1 MSNPN
6 LYKFQS
12 ASIGE
17 IVYTDPRSIINTYF
31 VKNKKIFI
39 INPIAFKFEL
49 NFEKTIQTNLKEN
62 IDLKTFKGGIINL
75 KLRSNEFSK
84 LPTDILK
91 GKLEFYINYVSE
103 EKLKIVYD
111 MMIVKVYTI
120 DLKASNKDK
129 ICLIGL
135 KILGSIYRKENVEN
149 AFIPIIK
156 NNNTYLF
163 EGKANNQKVN
173 LLLKGINKTIQ
184 LPFLTKISYSNIKI
198 INKADIKTSE
208 NSNANIKATN
218 RILLNLSTKIY
229 EELILTNSN
238 QIKTI
243 NNKRKILKTLRSF
256 IENENGLG
264 GKIRL
269 IFLEKTNF
277 LTKNLNSNNL
287 DFILNDINI
296 IQENS
301 YIRIDITLLE
311 DKIEKKYLTQSP
323 NINPF
328 LKNITL
334 V

>member
-1 MSNPN
+1 M
-6 LYKFQS
+6 
-12 ASIGE
+12 
-17 IVYTDPRSIINTYF
+17 YTDPQSIISTYF

-49 NFEKTIQTNLKEN
+49 NFEKTIQTNPKKNITLK
-62 IDLKTFKGGIINL
+62 KFKGGIISL
-75 KLRSNEFSK
+75 KLRSDEFSK
-84 LPTDILK
+84 LPKEILK
-91 GKLEFYINYVSE
+91 ENLEFYINYVSE
-103 EKLKIVYD
+103 ERLKIVYD
-111 MMIVKVYTI
+111 MMPVKVYTI
-120 DLKASNKDK
+120 DLKANNKDK
-129 ICLIGL
+129 IYLIGL
-135 KILGSIYRKENVEN
+135 KILGSIYRKENIEN

-163 EGKANNQKVN
+163 GNKANNQKVN
-173 LLLKGINKTIQ
+173 LLLKGINKTIE

-198 INKADIKTSE
+198 INNADIKTSE
-208 NSNANIKATN
+208 NLNVSIKTTN

-243 NNKRKILKTLRSF
+243 NSKQKILKTLRSF

-277 LTKNLNSNNL
+277 LIKYLNSNSL

-301 YIRIDITLLE
+301 CIKIDITLLE
-311 DKIEKKYLTQSP
+311 DEIEKKYLNQTPS
-323 NINPF
+323 IAPF

-334 V
+334 L

>member
-1 MSNPN
+1 MYN
-6 LYKFQS
+6 
-12 ASIGE
+12 
-17 IVYTDPRSIINTYF
+17 DPRSIINTYF
-31 VKNKKIFI
+31 AKNKKIFI
-39 INPIAFKFEL
+39 INPIALKFEL
-49 NFEKTIQTNLKEN
+49 NFEKTIQTNSKEN
-62 IDLKTFKGGIINL
+62 IALKTFRGGIISL
-75 KLRSNEFSK
+75 KLRLNEFYK
-84 LPTDILK
+84 LPKDILK

-111 MMIVKVYTI
+111 MMVVKVHTI

-129 ICLIGL
+129 IYLIGL

-163 EGKANNQKVN
+163 EDKENNQKVN
-173 LLLKGINKTIQ
+173 LLLKGINKTIE

-198 INKADIKTSE
+198 INNADIKTSE
-208 NSNANIKATN
+208 NLNVNIKTTN
-218 RILLNLSTKIY
+218 RMLLNLSTKIY

-243 NNKRKILKTLRSF
+243 NSKQKILKTLRSF

-277 LTKNLNSNNL
+277 LTKNLNLNNL

-296 IQENS
+296 IQKNS
-301 YIRIDITLLE
+301 YIKIDIALLE
-311 DKIEKKYLTQSP
+311 DEIEKKYLNQVST
-323 NINPF
+323 INLF

-334 V
+334 L

>member
-1 MSNPN
+1 M
-6 LYKFQS
+6 
-12 ASIGE
+12 
-17 IVYTDPRSIINTYF
+17 YTDPRSIINTYF

-49 NFEKTIQTNLKEN
+49 NFERTIQTNSKEN
-62 IDLKTFKGGIINL
+62 IELKTFKGGIISL
-75 KLRSNEFSK
+75 KLRPNEFSK

-91 GKLEFYINYVSE
+91 DKLEFYINYVSE

-111 MMIVKVYTI
+111 MMVVKAYTI

-129 ICLIGL
+129 IYLIGL
-135 KILGSIYRKENVEN
+135 KILSSIYRKENVEN
-149 AFIPIIK
+149 AFIPIIGY
-156 NNNTYLF
+156 NNTYLF

-173 LLLKGINKTIQ
+173 LLLKGINQTIQ
-184 LPFLTKISYSNIKI
+184 LPFLTKISYSNIKM
-198 INKADIKTSE
+198 INKADTKTSANLNVNIKT
-208 NSNANIKATN
+208 TN
-218 RILLNLSTKIY
+218 RMLLNLRTKIY
-229 EELILTNSN
+229 EEIILTNSN

-243 NNKRKILKTLRSF
+243 NNKQKILKTLRSF

-277 LTKNLNSNNL
+277 LTKNSNSNGL

-301 YIRIDITLLE
+301 YIRIDISLLE
-311 DKIEKKYLTQSP
+311 DNIEKKYLPQPP

-328 LKNITL
+328 LKKITL

>member
-1 MSNPN
+1 M
-6 LYKFQS
+6 
-12 ASIGE
+12 
-17 IVYTDPRSIINTYF
+17 YTDPRSIINTYF

-49 NFEKTIQTNLKEN
+49 NFEKTIQINLKEN
-62 IDLKTFKGGIINL
+62 IALKTFKGGIISL
-75 KLRSNEFSK
+75 ELRSSEFSK
-84 LPTDILK
+84 LPKDILK

-111 MMIVKVYTI
+111 MMVVNVYTI
-120 DLKASNKDK
+120 DLKANNKDE
-129 ICLIGL
+129 IYLIKL
-135 KILGSIYRKENVEN
+135 KILGSIYRKENIEN

-163 EGKANNQKVN
+163 ENKANNQKVN
-173 LLLKGINKTIQ
+173 LLLKGIDKTIE
-184 LPFLTKISYSNIKI
+184 LPFLTKISYSNIKT
-198 INKADIKTSE
+198 INTADIKTNE
-208 NSNANIKATN
+208 NLNVSIKTTN
-218 RILLNLSTKIY
+218 RMLLNLSTKIY

-243 NNKRKILKTLRSF
+243 NNKQKILKTLRSF
-256 IENENGLG
+256 VENENGLG

-269 IFLEKTNF
+269 IFLERTNF
-277 LTKNLNSNNL
+277 LTKNLNLNNL

-301 YIRIDITLLE
+301 CIRLDITLLE
-311 DKIEKKYLTQSP
+311 DKIEKKYLNQASSTT
-323 NINPF
+323 PF

-334 V
+334 L

>member
-1 MSNPN
+1 M
-6 LYKFQS
+6 
-12 ASIGE
+12 
-17 IVYTDPRSIINTYF
+17 YTDPRSIINTYF

-39 INPIAFKFEL
+39 INPIALKFEL
-49 NFEKTIQTNLKEN
+49 NFEKIIQINSKEN
-62 IDLKTFKGGIINL
+62 ISLKKFKGGIISL

-84 LPTDILK
+84 LPKDILK

-111 MMIVKVYTI
+111 MMVVKVYAI
-120 DLKASNKDK
+120 DLKANNKDE
-129 ICLIGL
+129 ICLIEL
-135 KILGSIYRKENVEN
+135 KILGSIYRKENIEN
-149 AFIPIIK
+149 GFIPIIK

-163 EGKANNQKVN
+163 ENKANNQKVN
-173 LLLKGINKTIQ
+173 LLLKGIDKTIE
-184 LPFLTKISYSNIKI
+184 LPFLTKISYSNIKT
-198 INKADIKTSE
+198 INNADIKTNE
-208 NSNANIKATN
+208 NLNANIKTTN
-218 RILLNLSTKIY
+218 RMLLNLSTKIY
-229 EELILTNSN
+229 EELILTKSN

-243 NNKRKILKTLRSF
+243 NNKQKILKTLRSF

-269 IFLEKTNF
+269 ISLEKTNF
-277 LTKNLNSNNL
+277 LTKNLYLNSL

-311 DKIEKKYLTQSP
+311 DKIEKKYFNQAS
-323 NINPF
+323 NVNPF

-334 V
+334 L

>member
-1 MSNPN
+1 MYN
-6 LYKFQS
+6 
-12 ASIGE
+12 
-17 IVYTDPRSIINTYF
+17 DPRSIINTYF
-31 VKNKKIFI
+31 AKNKKIFI
-39 INPIAFKFEL
+39 INPIALKFEL
-49 NFEKTIQTNLKEN
+49 NFEKTIQTNSKEN
-62 IDLKTFKGGIINL
+62 IALKTFKGGIISL
-75 KLRSNEFSK
+75 KLRLNEFYK
-84 LPTDILK
+84 LPKDILK

-111 MMIVKVYTI
+111 MMAVKVHTI

-129 ICLIGL
+129 IYLIGL
-135 KILGSIYRKENVEN
+135 KIFGSIYRKENVEN
-149 AFIPIIK
+149 AFVPIIK

-163 EGKANNQKVN
+163 EDKENNQKVN
-173 LLLKGINKTIQ
+173 LLLKGINKTIE

-198 INKADIKTSE
+198 INNADIKTSE
-208 NSNANIKATN
+208 NLNVNIKTTN
-218 RILLNLSTKIY
+218 RMLLNLSTKIY

-243 NNKRKILKTLRSF
+243 NSKQKILKTLRSF

-277 LTKNLNSNNL
+277 LTKNLNLNNL

-296 IQENS
+296 IQKNS
-301 YIRIDITLLE
+301 YIKIDIALLE
-311 DKIEKKYLTQSP
+311 DEIEKKYLNQVST
-323 NINPF
+323 INLF

-334 V
+334 L

>member
-1 MSNPN
+1 
-6 LYKFQS
+6 
-12 ASIGE
+12 
-17 IVYTDPRSIINTYF
+17 
-31 VKNKKIFI
+31 
-39 INPIAFKFEL
+39 
-49 NFEKTIQTNLKEN
+49 
-62 IDLKTFKGGIINL
+62 
-75 KLRSNEFSK
+75 
-84 LPTDILK
+84 
-91 GKLEFYINYVSE
+91 
-103 EKLKIVYD
+103 
-111 MMIVKVYTI
+111 MMVVKVHTI

-129 ICLIGL
+129 IYLIGL

-163 EGKANNQKVN
+163 EDKENNQKVN
-173 LLLKGINKTIQ
+173 LLLKGINKTIK

-198 INKADIKTSE
+198 INNADIKTSE
-208 NSNANIKATN
+208 NLNVNIKTTN
-218 RILLNLSTKIY
+218 RMLLNLSTKIY

-243 NNKRKILKTLRSF
+243 NSKQKILKTLRSF

-277 LTKNLNSNNL
+277 LTKNLNLNNL

-301 YIRIDITLLE
+301 YIKIDIALLE
-311 DKIEKKYLTQSP
+311 DEIEKKYLNQVS

-334 V
+334 L

>member
-1 MSNPN
+1 M
-6 LYKFQS
+6 
-12 ASIGE
+12 
-17 IVYTDPRSIINTYF
+17 YTDPRSIISIYF

-49 NFEKTIQTNLKEN
+49 NFEKTIQTNLKKN
-62 IDLKTFKGGIINL
+62 ITLKTFKGGIISL
-75 KLRSNEFSK
+75 KLKSDEFSK
-84 LPTDILK
+84 LPKEILK
-91 GKLEFYINYVSE
+91 DNLEFYINYVSE
-103 EKLKIVYD
+103 ERLKIVYD
-111 MMIVKVYTI
+111 MMPVKVYTI
-120 DLKASNKDK
+120 DLKANNKDK
-129 ICLIGL
+129 IYLIGL
-135 KILGSIYRKENVEN
+135 KILGSIYRKENIEN

-163 EGKANNQKVN
+163 ENKANNQKVN
-173 LLLKGINKTIQ
+173 LLLKGINKTIE

-198 INKADIKTSE
+198 INNADIKTSE
-208 NSNANIKATN
+208 NLNVSIKTTN

-243 NNKRKILKTLRSF
+243 NSKQKILKTLRSF

-277 LTKNLNSNNL
+277 LTKYLNSNSL

-301 YIRIDITLLE
+301 CIKIDITLLE
-311 DKIEKKYLTQSP
+311 DEIEKKYLKQTPS
-323 NINPF
+323 IAPF

-334 V
+334 L

>member
-1 MSNPN
+1 M
-6 LYKFQS
+6 
-12 ASIGE
+12 
-17 IVYTDPRSIINTYF
+17 YTDPRSIISTYF

-49 NFEKTIQTNLKEN
+49 NFEKTIQTNLKKN
-62 IDLKTFKGGIINL
+62 ITLKTFKGGIISL
-75 KLRSNEFSK
+75 KLKSDEFSK
-84 LPTDILK
+84 LPKEILK
-91 GKLEFYINYVSE
+91 ENLEFYINYVSE
-103 EKLKIVYD
+103 ERLKIVYD
-111 MMIVKVYTI
+111 MMPVKVYTI
-120 DLKASNKDK
+120 DLKANNKDK
-129 ICLIGL
+129 IYLIGL
-135 KILGSIYRKENVEN
+135 KILDSIYRKENIEN

-163 EGKANNQKVN
+163 ENKANNQKVN
-173 LLLKGINKTIQ
+173 LLLKGINKTIE

-198 INKADIKTSE
+198 INNANIKTSE
-208 NSNANIKATN
+208 NLNVSIKTTN

-243 NNKRKILKTLRSF
+243 NSKQKILKTLRSF

-277 LTKNLNSNNL
+277 LTKYLNSNSL

-301 YIRIDITLLE
+301 CIKIDITLLE
-311 DKIEKKYLTQSP
+311 DEIEKKYLNQTTS
-323 NINPF
+323 IAPF

-334 V
+334 L

>member
-1 MSNPN
+1 M
-6 LYKFQS
+6 
-12 ASIGE
+12 
-17 IVYTDPRSIINTYF
+17 YTDPRSIINTYF

-49 NFEKTIQTNLKEN
+49 NFEKIIQTNSKEN
-62 IDLKTFKGGIINL
+62 IALKTFKGGIISL
-75 KLRSNEFSK
+75 QLRSNELSK
-84 LPTDILK
+84 LPQDILK

-111 MMIVKVYTI
+111 MMVVKVYTI
-120 DLKASNKDK
+120 DLKAINKDE
-129 ICLIGL
+129 IYLIEL
-135 KILGSIYRKENVEN
+135 KILGSIYRKENIEN

-163 EGKANNQKVN
+163 ENKANNQKVN
-173 LLLKGINKTIQ
+173 LLLKGIDKTIE
-184 LPFLTKISYSNIKI
+184 LPFLTKISYSNIKT
-198 INKADIKTSE
+198 INTADIKTNE
-208 NSNANIKATN
+208 NLNTNTKTTN
-218 RILLNLSTKIY
+218 RMLLNLSTKIY

-243 NNKRKILKTLRSF
+243 NNKQKILKTLRSF

-264 GKIRL
+264 GKIKL
-269 IFLEKTNF
+269 IFLERTNF
-277 LTKNLNSNNL
+277 LIKNLNLNNL

-301 YIRIDITLLE
+301 CIRIDITLLE
-311 DKIEKKYLTQSP
+311 DKIEKKYLNQASNVT
-323 NINPF
+323 PF

-334 V
+334 L

>member
-1 MSNPN
+1 M
-6 LYKFQS
+6 
-12 ASIGE
+12 
-17 IVYTDPRSIINTYF
+17 YTDPRSIINTYF

-39 INPIAFKFEL
+39 INPIALKFEL
-49 NFEKTIQTNLKEN
+49 NFEKIIQINSKEN
-62 IDLKTFKGGIINL
+62 ISLKKFKGGIISL

-84 LPTDILK
+84 LPKDILK

-111 MMIVKVYTI
+111 MMVVKVYAI
-120 DLKASNKDK
+120 DLKANNKDE
-129 ICLIGL
+129 ICLIEL
-135 KILGSIYRKENVEN
+135 KIFGSIYRKENIEN
-149 AFIPIIK
+149 GFIPIIK

-163 EGKANNQKVN
+163 ENKANNQKVN
-173 LLLKGINKTIQ
+173 LLLKGIDKTIE
-184 LPFLTKISYSNIKI
+184 LPFLTKISYSNIKT
-198 INKADIKTSE
+198 INNADIKTNE
-208 NSNANIKATN
+208 NLNANIKTTN
-218 RILLNLSTKIY
+218 RMLLNLSTKIY
-229 EELILTNSN
+229 EELILTKSN

-243 NNKRKILKTLRSF
+243 NNKQKILKTLRSF

-269 IFLEKTNF
+269 ISLEKTNF
-277 LTKNLNSNNL
+277 LTKNLYLNGL

-311 DKIEKKYLTQSP
+311 DKIEKKYFNQAS
-323 NINPF
+323 NVNPF

-334 V
+334 L

>member
-1 MSNPN
+1 MTQGQ
-6 LYKFQS
+6 LLILILQKQ
-12 ASIGE
+12 
-17 IVYTDPRSIINTYF
+17 
-31 VKNKKIFI
+31 KIFI
-39 INPIAFKFEL
+39 INPIALKFEL
-49 NFEKTIQTNLKEN
+49 NFEKTIQTNSKEN
-62 IDLKTFKGGIINL
+62 IALKTFKGGIISL
-75 KLRSNEFSK
+75 KLRLNEFYK
-84 LPTDILK
+84 LPKDILK

-111 MMIVKVYTI
+111 MMAVKVHTI

-129 ICLIGL
+129 IYLIGL
-135 KILGSIYRKENVEN
+135 KIFGSIYRKENVEN
-149 AFIPIIK
+149 AFVPIIK

-163 EGKANNQKVN
+163 EDKENNQKVN
-173 LLLKGINKTIQ
+173 LLLKGINKTIE

-198 INKADIKTSE
+198 INNADIKTSE
-208 NSNANIKATN
+208 NLNVNIKTTN
-218 RILLNLSTKIY
+218 RMLLNLSTKIY

-243 NNKRKILKTLRSF
+243 NSKQKILKTLRSF

-277 LTKNLNSNNL
+277 LTKNLNLNNL

-296 IQENS
+296 IQKNS
-301 YIRIDITLLE
+301 YIKIDIALLE
-311 DKIEKKYLTQSP
+311 DEIEKKYLNQVST
-323 NINPF
+323 INLF

-334 V
+334 L